1 MIDRPSPAPSPDRVR
16 IVPRLTTSH
25 VVTDVLFVH
34 EGRHYGS
41 RLAGAIADTPDNRA
55 FEWAA
60 FLRRR
65 EKDAPK
71 EPTNE
76 S

>member
-1 MIDRPSPAPSPDRVR
+1 
-16 IVPRLTTSH
+16 
-25 VVTDVLFVH
+25 VTDVLFVH